1 VGNGKFLDKTSEVG
15 LNDNSVSMGLAVA
28 DYDKN
33 GFLDLFLV
41 RALKSNSLY
50 KNMGNKNNWVAVNLK
65 RNHNFS
71 TVGARVL
78 IDSSLGLQVREVAVG
93 SSYLSQNGDI
103 VYFGLGKDVEIKSGR
118 VVWPGGNVQ
127 ILDNL
132 MVGSI
137 NYINESDDN

>member
-1 VGNGKFLDKTSEVG
+1 
-15 LNDNSVSMGLAVA
+15 
-28 DYDKN
+28 
-33 GFLDLFLV
+33 
-41 RALKSNSLY
+41 
-50 KNMGNKNNWVAVNLK
+50 
-65 RNHNFS
+65 
-71 TVGARVL
+71 
-78 IDSSLGLQVREVAVG
+78 VAVG
-93 SSYLSQNGDI
+93 TSYLSQNGDI